1 MESPALMPTSGSSE
15 KGENEKEINTETQNS
30 NKGKQLSQPVKILP
44 SSSSVANPSSGTT
57 AADSKIPP
65 SSTKS
70 PPTVETNDATSPP
83 AVDTI
88 DSALLA
94 ALRDSR
100 ERLGLLK
107 LEQILIDFLEKQPQD
122 SYVDIGG
129 PYNSTVVSPTLGYI
143 GQQPQQ
149 LQAMAQAQPDGTNAG
164 RPQTTF
170 QRCIL
175 HRICDRFNMT
185 RENSYKTDA
194 YGCYLIRVCKGPDSK
209 KPTRRLLNVKE
220 SEYQIPR
227 PPDNSNG
234 NAGVNPNHQLS
245 ANFQQMNLSASGTT
259 TPTGGNGPSGGKGGR
274 KVGKMKIMKRSS
286 SNISNSSSGSNNSK
300 SKNNV
305 TAIKTRSTLSEK
317 ERKYAEARAR
327 IFEQEEASKT
337 GSGDQTAESSQ
348 SYAVGTSSAPVSGN
362 YYNNN
367 NKNNVTN
374 EGYGGYNN
382 SERRGGYNSYNYN
395 YNMSSYNPSHPST
408 QSASTSS
415 STPGSATG
423 NPKAPPHNNSV
434 TSLNS
439 MSSNNSGKGS
449 NSDGDQQQSTN
460 TTRSKATY
468 RNRQQEETDP
478 DFRRGAG
485 IQLQTNQY
493 AHAHNTMYTAG
504 GRGGGNVYYPNNV
517 VTANGNNSRVG
528 YGYGQQQQ
536 QQQQLQQHYSYHQQQ
551 QHYSTQ
557 QQHQTP
563 YYPTN
568 TNAVGGRGYAHS
580 NMQYQ
585 QQRRHHEQHYP
596 ALSSSTARK

>member
-1 MESPALMPTSGSSE
+1 MPTSGSSA
-15 KGENEKEINTETQNS
+15 KGDDEKEIIAEEQNS
-30 NKGKQLSQPVKILP
+30 KKGKQLSQPVKILA
-44 SSSSVANPSSGTT
+44 SSTSVANHSAGTT
-57 AADSKIPP
+57 AEESKGPP

-70 PPTVETNDATSPP
+70 APPVKTNDTASPL

-94 ALRDSR
+94 ALRDPR

-122 SYVDIGG
+122 SYLDIGG

-149 LQAMAQAQPDGTNAG
+149 LQAMAQPQPDGTNAG

-234 NAGVNPNHQLS
+234 NAGANPNHQIS
-245 ANFQQMNLSASGTT
+245 ANFQQMNLSASGAT
-259 TPTGGNGPSGGKGGR
+259 TPTGGNGSSGGKGGR

-286 SNISNSSSGSNNSK
+286 SNVSNSSSGSNNSK

-305 TAIKTRSTLSEK
+305 TAVKTRSTLSEK

-327 IFEQEEASKT
+327 IFEQEDASNT
-337 GSGDQTAESSQ
+337 GSGDQTGESSQ
-348 SYAVGTSSAPVSGN
+348 SYAVGTSSVPGSGN

-367 NKNNVTN
+367 KSNVAN

-382 SERRGGYNSYNYN
+382 TERRGGYNSYNYN
-395 YNMSSYNPSHPST
+395 HNMNGYNPSHPSS
-408 QSASTSS
+408 QSPSTPSSTSS
-415 STPGSATG
+415 SATG
-423 NPKAPPHNNSV
+423 NPKAPLHNNSA

-439 MSSNNSGKGS
+439 MSSNNSGKG
-449 NSDGDQQQSTN
+449 NSGDTDQQQSAS

-493 AHAHNTMYTAG
+493 ASHNTMYTSG
-504 GRGGGNVYYPNNV
+504 GRGGGNVYYPNNMV
-517 VTANGNNSRVG
+517 AANGNNSRVG
-528 YGYGQQQQ
+528 YGFGQQQQ
-536 QQQQLQQHYSYHQQQ
+536 HQQHYSYHQQQ
-551 QHYSTQ
+551 QPYNTQ
-557 QQHQTP
+557 QHHQPP

-568 TNAVGGRGYAHS
+568 TNTMGGRGYAHS